1 MYNSKK
7 NIKMNDKNKAPFKVE
22 DVNWDELSG
31 IGILKDEL
39 EQAGE
44 LETLLRGEKTGVV
57 EQNAEG
63 IMLNEQPA
71 VSAKQGDYISLKTD
85 KEVRRGDKV
94 YKEVKR

>member
-1 MYNSKK
+1 
-7 NIKMNDKNKAPFKVE
+7 MNDKNKSPFKVE

-57 EQNAEG
+57 SLSLVLLGVDVVMDATLQLVRKNDSPLLEIIG
-63 IMLNEQPA
+63 INPTQ
-71 VSAKQGDYISLKTD
+71 
-85 KEVRRGDKV
+85 
-94 YKEVKR
+94 